1 MTHLTV
7 VLLNLFALQHESSPL
22 QLPVWGTALRMLSDG
37 LSHINTTRL
46 STVQT
51 ESSFQFTSQCVRSK
65 HMMFISDLGDRDMK

>member
-7 VLLNLFALQHESSPL
+7 VLLNLFALQHESSPS
-22 QLPVWGTALRMLSDG
+22 QLPVRGTALRMLSDG
-37 LSHINTTRL
+37 LSGINTTRL

-65 HMMFISDLGDRDMK
+65 HMMFISDLGDRDVK